1 METTAVKKHEQ
12 QAPVTVKSL
21 LSQDSYR
28 NRFSEIMGKKAT
40 GFISSVINVSSSQD
54 LAACSPNSVIM
65 SAVVAATLDLPID
78 KNLGFAYIIAYKD
91 HGNPV
96 AQFQIGYKGFIQ
108 LAMRTGQY
116 SRLTANV
123 VYEGQLIKGNPF
135 TDDFD
140 FDFEAKKS
148 DKVIGYVAY
157 FRLVNGFEKYNYMT
171 KEQVEKHGK
180 KYSQTFKKGFGKWA
194 EEFDSMALKTVIKL
208 LLSKFGILS
217 IEMQKAL
224 QADQAEI
231 LDADKDN
238 IEAKYLDTENAA
250 FEVVTGEPNEE
261 DQAALLE
268 TIKGDKKKLDM
279 ALAKGEITSSQ
290 YQVQI
295 TELSLFENGNK

>member
-1 METTAVKKHEQ
+1 MTTPATQRET
-12 QAPVTVKSL
+12 PTVKSL
-21 LSQDSYR
+21 LSQDSYK
-28 NRFSEIMGKKAT
+28 NRFSEIMGKKAQ
-40 GFISSVINVSSSQD
+40 GFISSVINVSASTD
-54 LAACSPNSVIM
+54 LAACNPNSVIM

-116 SRLTANV
+116 SRLTANA
-123 VYEGQLIKGNPF
+123 VYEGQLIKANPF
-135 TDDFD
+135 TDDYEFN
-140 FDFEAKKS
+140 FEGKKS

-171 KEQVEKHGK
+171 REQVEKHGK

-194 EEFDSMALKTVIKL
+194 EEFDSMALKTVLKL

-231 LDADKDN
+231 IDADKDN
-238 IEAKYLDTENAA
+238 IEAKYPDASETT
-250 FEVVTGEPNEE
+250 FEVVENTVTEE
-261 DQAALLE
+261 QSKAVLE
-268 TIKGDKKKLDM
+268 SIGNDKKKLNVS
-279 ALAKGEITSSQ
+279 LAKGEITPQQ
-290 YQVQI
+290 YEEKM
-295 TELSLFENGNK
+295 TELSLFESDGTEK